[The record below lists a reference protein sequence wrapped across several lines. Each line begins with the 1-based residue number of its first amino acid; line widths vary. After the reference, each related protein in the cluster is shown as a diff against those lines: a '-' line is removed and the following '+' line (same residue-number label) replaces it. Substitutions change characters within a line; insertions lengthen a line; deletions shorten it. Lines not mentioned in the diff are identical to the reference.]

1 MIVFELKMDC
11 DIRYEDDGL
20 EVYTSEYENWDKTH
34 IHLEKGDLLF
44 FSESRFYIGVDNIV
58 FILKDI
64 YYKKRNGDWNWKRN
78 LNMIDPYINKSRRI
92 QDYDRIIYIED
103 GEIKFSEKYLKD
115 VSYVWKRDE
124 KLDYL
129 LNNKNPSF

>member
-11 DIRYEDDGL
+11 DIRYEDYSLDG
-20 EVYTSEYENWDKTH
+20 VYSEFEIWDKTH
-34 IHLEKGDLLF
+34 IHLKKGDLLF

-64 YYKKRNGDWNWKRN
+64 YNKIDDEVWTWKRN

-103 GEIKFSEKYLKD
+103 SEIKFSEKYLKD
-115 VSYVWKRDE
+115 VSNVWNRDK
-124 KLDYL
+124 KLDCL
-129 LNNKNPSF
+129 LNDKTPSF